1 MTARQ
6 RSSIIFRKVYPT
18 IGCWKGGVRVK
29 VNFEESIF
37 LWQGLAGRKGAG
49 TEPTRLRRRGTDP
62 KRIANTKTLHV
73 TS

>member
-1 MTARQ
+1 M
-6 RSSIIFRKVYPT
+6 
-18 IGCWKGGVRVK
+18 
-29 VNFEESIF
+29 F

-62 KRIANTKTLHV
+62 KRVNTKTLQV